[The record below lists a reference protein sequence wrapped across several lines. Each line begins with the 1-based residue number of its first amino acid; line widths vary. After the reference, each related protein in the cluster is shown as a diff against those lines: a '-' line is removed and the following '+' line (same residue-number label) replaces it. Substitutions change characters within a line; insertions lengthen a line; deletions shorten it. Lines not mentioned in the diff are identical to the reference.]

1 MSHSSGPVA
10 GSSHTAPASKCV
22 VTNEQRLMGL
32 PSRPLGKQVT
42 RSREV
47 LLLKSLPLS
56 SPERAGD
63 AATCGTFVY
72 ALFVQM
78 LGQSLAGKIILLCL
92 FTSGLENSLLPVSVG
107 VWRRGAKISGGCV
120 GHAGPCLLRWETP
133 QAERATDLPSLPI
146 RSLKAEGG
154 FLRLLLPYR
163 SSAEEYVV
171 LERALQRIKQ
181 GGPATS

>member
-1 MSHSSGPVA
+1 MHP
-10 GSSHTAPASKCV
+10 
-22 VTNEQRLMGL
+22 LL

-47 LLLKSLPLS
+47 LLLKSVPLS

-72 ALFVQM
+72 ALFVQR

-92 FTSGLENSLLPVSVG
+92 FTSGLENSLLWVSGGEGQKSVG
-107 VWRRGAKISGGCV
+107 AVF
-120 GHAGPCLLRWETP
+120 GHASPCFLRWETP
-133 QAERATDLPSLPI
+133 QAEHATDVLALPM

-154 FLRLLLPYR
+154 FLHLLLPYR

-181 GGPATS
+181 GDPATS